1 MMSHRRYGLAID
13 RKWLRS
19 VGVCEISLCLSNIV
33 LLAVDDITK
42 YILYTTVFPLFMG
55 KS

>member
-1 MMSHRRYGLAID
+1 MSHRRYGLAIG

-19 VGVCEISLCLSNIV
+19 VGVCETSLSLSNIV
-33 LLAVDDITK
+33 LLAVDVLTK